1 MSTRATIQFIEGEVE
16 VHTYRDLI
24 DDKDFVYLDVRNVD
38 FESYLCDGRGS
49 VMIRFPAHV
58 AKELGLKTGRAQ

>member
-38 FESYLCDGRGS
+38 FESYLCDGKGS
-49 VMIRFPAHV
+49 VMIRFPAAV
-58 AKELGLKTGRAQ
+58 AKELGLKTGGGV